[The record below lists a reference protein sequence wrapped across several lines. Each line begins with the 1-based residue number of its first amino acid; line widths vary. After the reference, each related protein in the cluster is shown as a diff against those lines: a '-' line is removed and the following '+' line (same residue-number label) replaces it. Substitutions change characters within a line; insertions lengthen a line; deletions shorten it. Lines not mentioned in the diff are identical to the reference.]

1 MQSVLASLQPPPR
14 QRHADDANDHDLSG
28 DAAEWGSMGGFGN
41 LNKVGGVQGMMVP
54 RVPDVSGLLPCS
66 GRLVCPGQDT
76 LEDQEG
82 LRTGASFE
90 L

>member
-14 QRHADDANDHDLSG
+14 QRHADDVNDHDLSG

-54 RVPDVSGLLPCS
+54 RVPDVSGLLRCS
-66 GRLVCPGQDT
+66 GRLVCQGYGDI
-76 LEDQEG
+76 EG
-82 LRTGASFE
+82 SGGIGDRGVL
-90 L
+90 